1 MSKNISNRNYL
12 IYLNLHSKDPKTFSV
27 KHKGLVASRFEHA
40 TVVNASFVVH
50 KSGHYR
56 ANLEQKRNVHAY
68 VSTQTDDNIKPL
80 SDFLNITLLS
90 DELMVMA
97 FPVHYH
103 YKDGDCFKV
112 RIGERLINLDSDYVF
127 PQVFMS
133 DHKCYIPKKWVFK
146 YLLERKFSPK
156 QVFEMFIPQLYEPF
170 LNNIKWLLSLETELR
185 NGNFKHFTNNQE
197 FYENAGIC
205 CNTHSCFDQ
214 FLPSDGEFVYRDA
227 RTIFNCISNNIFTRW
242 PEFSGDETYPI
253 KVFDALNPDTNG
265 EEQYQRH
272 PNKWQGD
279 LLEARLCLLKFML
292 QELEGE

>member
-40 TVVNASFVVH
+40 IIVNASFVVH
-50 KSGHYR
+50 KGGHYR
-56 ANLEQKRNVHAY
+56 ANLEQKRNVYAY
-68 VSTQTDDNIKPL
+68 VFIKTDDNIKPL
-80 SDFLNITLLS
+80 STPLGSGFICDS
-90 DELMVMA
+90 Y
-97 FPVHYH
+97 PVHYH

-127 PQVFMS
+127 PRVFMS

-185 NGNFKHFTNNQE
+185 NGNFKHFTNDQE
-197 FYENAGIC
+197 FDENAGIC
-205 CNTHSCFDQ
+205 CNTNICFDQ

-242 PEFSGDETYPI
+242 PEYSGDETYPI
-253 KVFDALNPDTNG
+253 KVFDALNPDTTG

-272 PNKWQGD
+272 ANKWQGD

>member
-40 TVVNASFVVH
+40 TIVNASFVVH
-50 KSGHYR
+50 KGGHYR

-68 VSTQTDDNIKPL
+68 VSIKMNENIKPF
-80 SDFLNITLLS
+80 STLLG
-90 DELMVMA
+90 DELIHNSH
-97 FPVHYH
+97 PVHYH

-185 NGNFKHFTNNQE
+185 NGNFKHFTNDQE
-197 FYENAGIC
+197 FDENAGIC
-205 CNTHSCFDQ
+205 CNTNICFDQ

-253 KVFDALNPDTNG
+253 KVFDALNPYTNG

-272 PNKWQGD
+272 ANKWQGD
-279 LLEARLCLLKFML
+279 LLEARLRLLEFML